1 MELSVY
7 EQFAKLEE
15 DHFWFQGRRT
25 IFFDLI
31 ERSFGESGSSPNGRQ
46 AERQILEVGCGAGGM
61 LGPLGRFGNVTGID
75 ISHDYIQF
83 CANRGHRRVVTG
95 SGYELPFQDNS
106 FDMVALFD
114 VIEHIEDD
122 IRVLGEVRRVLK
134 PGGRVFLS
142 VPAYQFLFSQNDRVA
157 HHLRR
162 YTAGRLDS
170 TLRCAGLKS
179 SKLTYFNTFLFP
191 LILPAVLVLK
201 LKEKLFGLPKGL
213 TNLSHQFKEP
223 VNSIFAWIMGT
234 ERWLLRHIDLPFGH
248 SLIAMGSREQLARGL
263 GATSCRP

>member
-15 DHFWFQGRRT
+15 GHFWFQGRRT

-31 ERSFGESGSSPNGRQ
+31 ERTFGESGSSPNGRQ
-46 AERQILEVGCGAGGM
+46 AARQILEVGCGAGGM

-75 ISHDYIQF
+75 ISHEYMQF
-83 CANRGHRRVVTG
+83 CADRGHRRVVTG

-122 IRVLGEVRRVLK
+122 IRVLEEVRRVLK
-134 PGGRVFLS
+134 PDGRVFIS

-201 LKEKLFGLPKGL
+201 LKEKLFGLPEGL

-223 VNSIFAWIMGT
+223 VNGIFAWIMGT
-234 ERWLLRHIDLPFGH
+234 ERWLLRHIDFPFGH
-248 SLIAMGSREQLARGL
+248 SLIAMGSEND
-263 GATSCRP
+263 